1 MSGFTPGPWIAS
13 DYYSDATTIIDGSGF
28 SIADAPRCLIHE
40 GWPDKGFEHWADSPE
55 AHRWISEEEQRA
67 NARLIAAAPE
77 LLEALQEMVSRIEYY
92 ANLDDSQKP
101 SIEDWESTYNSSDM
115 DAARAALAKALG
127 Q

>member
-28 SIADAPRCLIHE
+28 SVADAPRCIIRE
-40 GWPDKGFEHWADSPE
+40 GWPDMGFQHWADSTE
-55 AHRWISEEEQRA
+55 AHRWISEDEQRA

-77 LLEALQEMVSRIEYY
+77 LLEVLQSIMTTDDEVMRI
-92 ANLDDSQKP
+92 L
-101 SIEDWESTYNSSDM
+101 SDEQRE
-115 DAARAALAKALG
+115 AAKTALAKALG